1 MNEADRLFKMLLDYA
16 KEMGVK
22 RCYDVAVILEG
33 YDRKVLSKYSAV
45 SPLARRWSAMIKEY
59 RQVDP
64 REQSTL
70 TGFC

>member
-1 MNEADRLFKMLLDYA
+1 MNEADRLFKMFLDYA
-16 KEMGVK
+16 KDMSAK
-22 RCYDVAVILEG
+22 RCYDIAKVLEG
-33 YDRKVLSKYSAV
+33 YDKEVLAKHSTV
-45 SPLARRWSAMIKEY
+45 SPLAKRWSAMIKEY